1 MTTCHPHVSKIK
13 RCKLHT
19 ISDPK
24 SRQPPLR
31 GSRCMLPSKE
41 GPHLPGWQR
50 WTLPSGQA
58 GPLFGWWK
66 RSVPLRGGAHAL
78 LSDERAHPLGWRRWT
93 LPTGR
98 AGYSLWRERSV
109 PAPRARYPP
118 SWGSEPSPGRGNS
131 ANEPHHKPHLPPHAP
146 MGCGGQARGASRPA
160 ELAYDSS
167 LGGGADRLHP
177 AQKFLRWG

>member
-58 GPLFGWWK
+58 GPLFGWRK
-66 RSVPLRGGAHAL
+66 RSVPLGGGAHAL
-78 LSDERAHPLGWRRWT
+78 LSDEGAHPLGWQRWT

-98 AGYSLWRERSV
+98 AGYSFWRERSV

-118 SWGSEPSPGRGNS
+118 PGALSPPQAGVTLLTNPTT
-131 ANEPHHKPHLPPHAP
+131 NPTYPPRTH
-146 MGCGGQARGASRPA
+146 GWRGASKRRFAPSRA
-160 ELAYDSS
+160 GIRQLIGRGS
-167 LGGGADRLHP
+167 R
-177 AQKFLRWG
+177 